1 MQQRRDGASGLQ
13 KLPAF
18 WHWYGAETTQ
28 APPLVEQTPA
38 LLQQP
43 LQHAEL
49 VMHELPSMRHRL
61 PPSRAMG

>member
-18 WHWYGAETTQ
+18 WHWYGAEATH
-28 APPLVEQTPA
+28 APPMVEQMPA

-49 VMHELPSMRHRL
+49 VVHELPSARHTE
-61 PPSRAMG
+61 PPSRAVG